1 MTDSSENLT
10 RPGVAADAHGV
21 SILVRALSSGAQ
33 GTSQLRIVEKTLQR
47 LPPAHVHAIPEIV
60 LGDTVGHRVVSQGGN
75 TVETGNR
82 VVRVELTYWCF
93 EHRLTP
99 EGWCNCLFH
108 EAGHVATH
116 AFGAGNR
123 VTDQELAHIRYTG
136 VNRDTRYERFA
147 VAYQRYFENPR
158 QFALDEQAAARAVER
173 ELQRLQSLHGA
184 GHIPAGW
191 QLQFS

>member
-1 MTDSSENLT
+1 MTDASENLS
-10 RPGVAADAHGV
+10 RPGLAADAHGV
-21 SILVRALSSGAQ
+21 SITVRALASGAQ
-33 GTSQLRIVEKTLQR
+33 GRLQLGIIEKTLQR
-47 LPPAHVHAIPEIV
+47 LPSAHVHAIPEIV
-60 LGDTVGHRVVSQGGN
+60 LGDTVGHGRVSQGGN
-75 TVETGNR
+75 TVATGNTIN
-82 VVRVELTYWCF
+82 RVELTYWCF

-123 VTDQELAHIRYTG
+123 VTDQQLAHIRYTG

-158 QFALDEQAAARAVER
+158 RFALEEQTAARAIEG
-173 ELQRLQSLHGA
+173 ELQRLQARHGA
-184 GHIPAGW
+184 GHIPQGW
-191 QLQFS
+191 VLQFP